1 MTEKEYKDEV
11 RRLHGRL
18 IAKAVSILGNEADA
32 EDVVQDALLK
42 LWQMHEDMR
51 PPLQAL
57 ALVIVR
63 NLSIDRLRRRCP
75 DCNVEGTDI
84 RDTVYSTEEDERIE
98 RMMAVVNTLPGL
110 QQTILRLRHI
120 EGMEMAQIAELVGS
134 TEVAV
139 RKALSR
145 ARMRVKD
152 RYTDL
157 RKGKKI

>member
-1 MTEKEYKDEV
+1 
-11 RRLHGRL
+11 
-18 IAKAVSILGNEADA
+18 
-32 EDVVQDALLK
+32 
-42 LWQMHEDMR
+42 MHEDMR